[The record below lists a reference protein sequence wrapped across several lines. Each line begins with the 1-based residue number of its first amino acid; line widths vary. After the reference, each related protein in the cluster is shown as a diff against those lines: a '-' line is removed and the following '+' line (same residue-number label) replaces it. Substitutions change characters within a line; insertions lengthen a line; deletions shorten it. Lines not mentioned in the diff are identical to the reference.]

1 MKNLLLVIIVLFL
14 TTNILAQDS
23 KAYIGVGL
31 GYAIPGGDA
40 MIGVDN
46 GIELGIVN
54 FGYRFDE
61 NWGATINLVSSGHTL
76 EATTDVAWG
85 LAYYGVGPMYT
96 TSLSDNISL
105 DVKPQAALGMVGV
118 YVLESNSANSVL
130 GLDGA
135 QVRGSGFVLGNS
147 LVFGSERGL
156 KFSVNF
162 DYLFGNWKT
171 TKYTD
176 GSSFDWNN
184 LGYAT
189 AMSKLSLGLGLRF
202 NF

>member
-1 MKNLLLVIIVLFL
+1 MKNLLLVTIVLFL
-14 TTNILAQDS
+14 SINILAQDS

-31 GYAIPGGDA
+31 GYAIPSGDA

-46 GIELGIVN
+46 GMELGIVN
-54 FGYRFDE
+54 FGYRFNE

-85 LAYYGVGPMYT
+85 LAYLGVGPMYT

-118 YVLESNSANSVL
+118 YVVESNSVL

-135 QVRGSGFVLGNS
+135 QVTGSGFVLGNS

-171 TKYTD
+171 TTYTD
-176 GSSFDWNN
+176 GSSFDWKNV
-184 LGYAT
+184 GYAT
-189 AMSKLSLGLGLRF
+189 AMSKLSLGVGIRY